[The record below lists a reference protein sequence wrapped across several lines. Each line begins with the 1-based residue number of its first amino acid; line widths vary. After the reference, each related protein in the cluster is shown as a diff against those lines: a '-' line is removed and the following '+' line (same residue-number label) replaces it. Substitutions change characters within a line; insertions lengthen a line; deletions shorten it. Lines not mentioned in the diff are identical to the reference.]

1 MARILNDDDI
11 VNCIFDSDVEVSDL
25 PSDNNSYVDDED
37 DDPNFLPITTSN
49 ILTAVDYSS
58 YSSSESEVE
67 VPIVSKG
74 KKRKY
79 TSKNTSSVVNTNNL
93 KNVLLPTTFD
103 QPSVILPTQTVE
115 YPFVEPKRDKQN
127 EVFTNPVFLS
137 DSNLSPDLLSMEN
150 KSPYN
155 LFLQMFPDS
164 LIEVILFQT
173 NLYAQQSQK
182 PYIPATKQELKTF
195 LGLNILMGLKR
206 QPSYRDYWSTAP
218 DLNDSYIS
226 KQMTV
231 NRFGWFLINIHCN
244 DSSLEP
250 KRGSPNFDKLYKLK
264 PVIEKLEECIQ
275 KSKNLTQ
282 DVTIDESMV
291 KFKVYTG
298 KVVGCV
304 EKLLGERVVNDL
316 VTGLNVKRK
325 SKDGSTTMI
334 PCPDVLISYNNNMN
348 NVDVFDQLKA
358 AYGMNRKSRKWW
370 HRVFFHFIDMA
381 IINSFILH
389 QQLKLEKI
397 SLKDF
402 LSHHKP
408 HVAPEVRF
416 ESSAHQPTRGTLR
429 RWALCSTKAKQK
441 RTEWLYDSTSL
452 NTNNLFD
459 NDNLDSI
466 LCSDGDN
473 SYKDTNYLPF
483 KLLVQSRI
491 LMKNI
496 SLAEF
501 IDPPNFF
508 NDEQVVVHNIVHN
521 VLDNELPVEEGNR
534 STRKRRMLACEK
546 CNKNINLKQIKTKNQ
561 MDKHPVLKK
570 TSSDYTERRKHM
582 SKCINIVVSPTP
594 DLPLWLV
601 DGDD

>member
-155 LFLQMFPDS
+155 LFLQMFLDS

-291 KFKVYTG
+291 KFKG
-298 KVVGCV
+298 
-304 EKLLGERVVNDL
+304 
-316 VTGLNVKRK
+316 
-325 SKDGSTTMI
+325 
-334 PCPDVLISYNNNMN
+334 
-348 NVDVFDQLKA
+348 
-358 AYGMNRKSRKWW
+358 
-370 HRVFFHFIDMA
+370 
-381 IINSFILH
+381 
-389 QQLKLEKI
+389 
-397 SLKDF
+397 
-402 LSHHKP
+402 
-408 HVAPEVRF
+408 
-416 ESSAHQPTRGTLR
+416 
-429 RWALCSTKAKQK
+429 
-441 RTEWLYDSTSL
+441 
-452 NTNNLFD
+452 
-459 NDNLDSI
+459 
-466 LCSDGDN
+466 
-473 SYKDTNYLPF
+473 
-483 KLLVQSRI
+483 
-491 LMKNI
+491 
-496 SLAEF
+496 
-501 IDPPNFF
+501 
-508 NDEQVVVHNIVHN
+508 
-521 VLDNELPVEEGNR
+521 R
-534 STRKRRMLACEK
+534 ST
-546 CNKNINLKQIKTKNQ
+546 LKQYIPQKPIKRGYK
-561 MDKHPVLKK
+561 
-570 TSSDYTERRKHM
+570 
-582 SKCINIVVSPTP
+582 I
-594 DLPLWLV
+594 
-601 DGDD
+601 